1 MKKYYIITLIIL
13 AVSFLFSASPVVSN
27 VLVTP
32 QTGSFRI
39 NYDLVAD
46 GQCQV
51 NVIVSSDGGT
61 NYDIVPTSLSGHV
74 GNTVMSGNNQII
86 WRASADNMEVG
97 ANYKVKIIARDN
109 PIIPTNPLN
118 AEEIVSFV
126 KIIGGSVEGASFS
139 HSMMETTVGDF
150 YMSKY
155 EVTQGEYESV
165 MGVNPA
171 LNAGTGNDYPVYN
184 VTWREAVE
192 YCNARSIQEGLTP
205 CYNTSN
211 WSCDSSANGYRLPTL
226 MEWLYAA
233 KGGNQQ
239 PATDYNQWAGTNV
252 ETEVTN
258 YAWYS
263 ANNGASG
270 TPQYGTKEV
279 GTKVPNQFGL
289 YDMSG
294 NVWEWCNDWY
304 GSYSS
309 SAQTDPV
316 GSNSG
321 SYRVLRGGGWFGIAD
336 YCRVA
341 FRFCYNPSV
350 SYSNLGFRVTR
361 AAE

>member
-1 MKKYYIITLIIL
+1 MKKYYIIILIIF
-13 AVSFLFSASPVVSN
+13 AVSFLFPASPVVSN

-32 QTGSFRI
+32 QAGSFLI
-39 NYDLVAD
+39 NYDLVAE

-86 WRASADNMEVG
+86 WRASTDNMEVG
-97 ANYKVKIIARDN
+97 DNYKVKIIARDN

-126 KIIGGSVEGASFS
+126 KIIGGSVEGGSFS
-139 HSMMETTVGDF
+139 HPMMETTVEDF

-155 EVTQGEYESV
+155 EITQGEYESV

-184 VTWREAVE
+184 VTWQEAVE
-192 YCNARSIQEGLTP
+192 YCNARSIQDGLTP
-205 CYNTSN
+205 CYNTSFWACN
-211 WSCDSSANGYRLPTL
+211 LNANGYRLPTL

-263 ANNGASG
+263 ANN
-270 TPQYGTKEV
+270 TPNGTKEV
-279 GTKVPNQFGL
+279 GGKEPNELGL
-289 YDMSG
+289 YDMTG
-294 NVWEWCNDWY
+294 NVIEWTND
-304 GSYSS
+304 SYMWGMFYE
-309 SAQTDPV
+309 V
-316 GSNSG
+316 
-321 SYRVLRGGGWFGIAD
+321 RGGSWNSDANSCELG
-336 YCRVA
+336 
-341 FRFCYNPSV
+341 NV
-350 SYSNLGFRVTR
+350 SCISPTNMSDELGFRIVR
-361 AAE
+361 SIPVSAP